1 MTGPEEHEHP
11 ASRGNLSAW
20 AVAHPAVVL
29 FLIIVF
35 SVAGV
40 VSYLNLGRAEDPSFA
55 IKTMVITAAWPG
67 ATAQEMQDQVADK
80 LEKRLQELELF
91 DFVRTYT
98 RPAVSVIQVQL
109 KDRARQKDVDDAWY
123 QVRKKLNDSRSTLPQ
138 GVQGPFFNDE
148 YGDVYSAIYMLSG
161 ADVSI
166 AKLKDYAEIVRQR
179 LLRTQGV
186 AKVDIVGERHQ
197 RIFIE
202 FSHRKLATLGITP
215 QAIFDSVARQNAVT
229 PAGTFETSADR
240 IDVRVTGA
248 FKGEAAIAE
257 VPIEAGGATFRLGD
271 IATVKRGYEDPPE
284 SIVRQNGSEAV
295 GVVVAMAKGTNVL
308 ELGKKLKVAIAD
320 AKAQVPTGVEIEQ
333 ITDQP
338 RVVEESVSEFLHSFV
353 EALAI
358 VLLVSFLT
366 LGWRSG
372 LIVATSVPL
381 VLAVVFVVMNIAG
394 LNLDRITL
402 GSLIIALGLLVDDAI
417 IAVEMMVVK
426 MEQGWSRIH
435 AAAFAW
441 DSTAFPMLTGT
452 LVTAVGFLPVG
463 IARSTA
469 GEYAGNIFWIVGLA
483 LVISWIVAV
492 FFTPYLGVKLLPN
505 FTAHGTGHA
514 GHDIYNT
521 RLYRALRRAVGWAV
535 RFRWVVIGLTL
546 ATFGAAI
553 AAFTQVQQ
561 QFFPTSSRPE
571 LFIEIRMPE
580 GTSIGVTEA
589 AAKKAEALIK
599 GDANLRYYTTYIG
612 EGSPR
617 FFLALNPV
625 LPNES
630 FALIVMMTK
639 DAEARERLKARLEGL
654 VAQNVIPEARLRID
668 RLNFGP
674 PVGFPVQFRV
684 LGPDS
689 NSVRAVADKVREAM
703 RANLNTRDVQ
713 FDWNEQK
720 KSVRLEV
727 DQDRARSLGLTPQ
740 DIAQTLGTLLSGYT
754 VTEYKEGIELVPV
767 VARAIPEERLGLGSF
782 EDLTIPTRSGAAIPI
797 SQVAR
802 VHYEFEDPILWRRNR
817 DVVLTVRSD
826 IAPGVQAPDV
836 TAQIQPTIDAI
847 AATLP
852 PGMRIEVGGAVEESA
867 KANAALFTIFP
878 LMFLAMLTILMLQL
892 QRFSTLFL
900 VFATAP
906 LGLIGA
912 SFALLAF
919 DAPFGFNALLGL
931 IALAGMIMR
940 NTVILVDQIDAN
952 VASGL
957 SRWDAIIESTV
968 RRSRP
973 LVLTAMAAILAM
985 IPLSRS
991 VFWGPMAITMMG
1003 GLLVATILTLLFLP
1017 ALYAAWFWVR
1027 RPKAAATIL
1036 VPQAQ
1041 ETLGSKLMI
1050 RSEAGLFA

>member
-1 MTGPEEHEHP
+1 MSAPQNAGHADDAEHP
-11 ASRGNLSAW
+11 VSRGNLSAW
-20 AVAHPAVVL
+20 AVAHPAMVL

-35 SVAGV
+35 SAAGLM
-40 VSYLNLGRAEDPSFA
+40 SYLSLGRAEDPSFA
-55 IKTMVITAAWPG
+55 IKTMVISAAWPG
-67 ATAQEMQDQVADK
+67 ATAEEMQDQVADK

-91 DFVRTYT
+91 DYVKTYT
-98 RPAVSVIQVQL
+98 RPGVTVIQVQL
-109 KDRARQKDVDDAWY
+109 KDTARAKEVEDAWY
-123 QVRKKLNDSRSTLPQ
+123 QVRKKLDDSKPTLPQ

-161 ADVSI
+161 NDVSL

-179 LLRTQGV
+179 LLRTEGV
-186 AKVDIVGERHQ
+186 AKVDIVGVREQ

-215 QAIFDSVARQNAVT
+215 RAIFESVARQNAVA
-229 PAGTFETSADR
+229 PSGTIETTADR

-257 VPIEAGGATFRLGD
+257 VPIEAGGTTFRLGD
-271 IATVKRGYEDPPE
+271 IATVKRGYEDPPS

-295 GVVVAMAKGTNVL
+295 GVVVAMSKGANVL
-308 ELGKKLKVAIAD
+308 ELGERLKDAITDVRARI
-320 AKAQVPTGVEIEQ
+320 PTGVEIDQ

-338 RVVEESVSEFLHSFV
+338 HVVEESVSEFLRSFV

-358 VLLVSFLT
+358 VLVVSFLS
-366 LGWRSG
+366 LGFRSG
-372 LIVATSVPL
+372 LVVATSVPL
-381 VLAVVFVVMNIAG
+381 VLAVVLLVMNVAG

-426 MEQGWSRIH
+426 MEQGWSRVR

-452 LVTAVGFLPVG
+452 LVTTAGFLPVG

-483 LVISWIVAV
+483 LVVSWVVAV
-492 FFTPYLGVKLLPN
+492 IFTPYIGVKLLPS
-505 FTAHGTGHA
+505 FTNHA
-514 GHDIYNT
+514 AAHDIYDT
-521 RLYRALRRAVGWAV
+521 RMYRALRRAVGWSV
-535 RFRWVVIGLTL
+535 RFRWVVIVLTL
-546 ATFGAAI
+546 GAFGASI

-599 GDANLRYYTTYIG
+599 GDPDLEYYTTYVG

-639 DAEARERLKARLEGL
+639 GADARERLKARLEGL
-654 VAQNVIPEARLRID
+654 VAENVIPEARLRID

-684 LGPDS
+684 LGSDS
-689 NSVRAVADKVREAM
+689 DSVRGVAEKVRDVM
-703 RANLNTRDVQ
+703 RANPHTRDVQ

-720 KSVRLEV
+720 KSIRLEV

-740 DIAQTLGTLLSGYT
+740 DISETLATLLTGYT

-767 VARAIPEERLGLGSF
+767 VARAIPEERLKLDAF
-782 EDLTIPTRSGAAIPI
+782 EDLTIPTRSGVAVPV
-797 SQVAR
+797 SQVAK
-802 VHYEFEDPILWRRNR
+802 VHYEFEEPILWRRNR

-826 IAPGVQAPDV
+826 IAPGLQAPDV
-836 TAQIQPTIDAI
+836 TAELMPAI
-847 AATLP
+847 GEIEATLP
-852 PGMRIEVGGAVEESA
+852 PGMRIEIGGAVEESA
-867 KANAALFTIFP
+867 KANAALFKIFP
-878 LMFLAMLTILMLQL
+878 LMFLAMLTILMVQL
-892 QRFSTLFL
+892 QSFSTLFL
-900 VFATAP
+900 VFSTAP

-912 SFALLAF
+912 SFSLLAF
-919 DAPFGFNALLGL
+919 DASFGFNALLGL

-940 NTVILVDQIDAN
+940 NTVILVDQIDAD

-973 LVLTAMAAILAM
+973 LVLTALAAILAM

-1017 ALYAAWFWVR
+1017 ALYAAWFRVR
-1027 RPKAAATIL
+1027 RPKVDAPAL
-1036 VPQAQ
+1036 LPRVP
-1041 ETLGSKLMI
+1041 E
-1050 RSEAGLFA
+1050 RSPGAPSGVPSPA

>member
-1 MTGPEEHEHP
+1 MSAPIETDEPT
-11 ASRGNLSAW
+11 SRGNLSAW
-20 AVAHPAVVL
+20 AVAHPALVL
-29 FLIIVF
+29 FFIIVF
-35 SVAGV
+35 SLAGLM
-40 VSYLNLGRAEDPSFA
+40 SYLNLGRAEDPSFA
-55 IKTMVITAAWPG
+55 IKTMVVTAAWPG
-67 ATAQEMQDQVADK
+67 ATAEEMQDQVADK

-91 DFVRTYT
+91 DYVKTYT
-98 RPAVSVIQVQL
+98 RPGVTVIQVQL
-109 KDRARQKDVDDAWY
+109 KDAARAKAVDDAWY
-123 QVRKKLNDSRSTLPQ
+123 EVRKKLNDSRSTLPQ

-148 YGDVYSAIYMLSG
+148 YGDVYSAVYMLSG
-161 ADVSI
+161 SDVSL

-179 LLRTQGV
+179 LLRTPGV
-186 AKVDIVGERHQ
+186 SKVDIVGVREQ

-215 QAIFDSVARQNAVT
+215 QAIFDSVARQNVVT
-229 PAGTFETSADR
+229 AAGTVETSADR

-257 VPIEAGGATFRLGD
+257 VPIEAGGTTFRLGD
-271 IATVKRGYEDPPE
+271 IATVKRGYEDPPS
-284 SIVRQNGSEAV
+284 SIVRHNGAESV
-295 GVVVAMAKGTNVL
+295 GVVVAMTKGANVL
-308 ELGKKLKVAIAD
+308 ELGKQLKDAIAD
-320 AKAQVPTGVEIEQ
+320 AKAQVPTGVEIDQ

-338 RVVEESVSEFLHSFV
+338 QVVEESVSEFLRSFV
-353 EALAI
+353 EALGI
-358 VLLVSFLT
+358 VLVVSFIS

-372 LIVATSVPL
+372 LVVATSVPL
-381 VLAVVFVVMNIAG
+381 VLAVVLLVMSVAG

-426 MEQGWSRIH
+426 MEQGWGRMR

-452 LVTAVGFLPVG
+452 LVTAAGFLPVG
-463 IARSTA
+463 LAQSTA

-483 LVISWIVAV
+483 LVVSWFVAV
-492 FFTPYLGVKLLPN
+492 IFTPYIGVKLLPD
-505 FTAHGTGHA
+505 FSKYAASHDPHA
-514 GHDIYNT
+514 IYDT
-521 RLYRALRRAVGWAV
+521 RLYRALRSAVGWSV
-535 RFRWVVIGLTL
+535 RHRWIVIALTL
-546 ATFGAAI
+546 GAFVAAI
-553 AAFTQVQQ
+553 GAFTQVQQ

-599 GDANLRYYTTYIG
+599 GDPDLDYYTTYIG

-625 LPNES
+625 LPNEN

-639 DAEARERLKARLEGL
+639 GAEARERLKTRLEGL
-654 VAQNVIPEARLRID
+654 VADNVIPEARLRID

-689 NSVRAVADKVREAM
+689 DSVRSVADKVRVAM
-703 RANLNTRDVQ
+703 RANPNTRDVQ

-720 KSVRLEV
+720 KSIRLEV

-740 DIAQTLGTLLSGYT
+740 DIAQTLSTLLSGYT

-767 VARAIPEERLGLGSF
+767 VARAVPEERLGLGAF
-782 EDLTIPTRSGAAIPI
+782 EDLTIPTRSGVAVPVT
-797 SQVAR
+797 QVAR
-802 VHYEFEDPILWRRNR
+802 VHYEFEEPILWRRNR
-817 DVVLTVRSD
+817 DVVMTVRSD
-826 IAPGVQAPDV
+826 IAPGMQAPDV
-836 TAQIQPTIDAI
+836 TAQIQPAIDEI

-867 KANAALFTIFP
+867 KANVALFKIFP
-878 LMFLAMLTILMLQL
+878 LMFLVMLTLLMVQL
-892 QRFSTLFL
+892 QSFSTLFL
-900 VFATAP
+900 VFSTAP
-906 LGLIGA
+906 LGIIGA
-912 SFALLAF
+912 SFSLLAF
-919 DAPFGFNALLGL
+919 NAPFGFVALLGL

-940 NTVILVDQIDAN
+940 NTVILVDQIDAD

-957 SRWDAIIESTV
+957 TRWDAIIESTV

-973 LVLTAMAAILAM
+973 LVLTALAAILAM

-1017 ALYAAWFWVR
+1017 ALYAAWFRVR
-1027 RPKAAATIL
+1027 KPKPEQLVL
-1036 VPQAQ
+1036 VPHFQNSVGAPP
-1041 ETLGSKLMI
+1041 LAVS
-1050 RSEAGLFA
+1050 

>member
-1 MTGPEEHEHP
+1 MTPHEELP
-11 ASRGNLSAW
+11 ISRGNLSAW
-20 AVAHPAVVL
+20 AVAHPAFVL
-29 FLIIVF
+29 FFIVVI
-35 SVAGV
+35 SAAGLM
-40 VSYLNLGRAEDPSFA
+40 SYLSLGRAEDPSFA
-55 IKTMVITAAWPG
+55 IKTMVISAAWPG
-67 ATAQEMQDQVADK
+67 ATAEEMQDQVADK

-91 DFVRTYT
+91 DYVKTYT
-98 RPAVSVIQVQL
+98 RPGVTVIQVQL
-109 KDRARQKDVDDAWY
+109 KDTARAKEVDDAWY
-123 QVRKKLNDSRSTLPQ
+123 QVRKKLTDSRPTLPQ

-161 ADVSI
+161 ADISL
-166 AKLKDYAEIVRQR
+166 AKLKDYGEIVRQR
-179 LLRTQGV
+179 LLRAKGV
-186 AKVDIVGERHQ
+186 AKVDIVGVREQ

-229 PAGTFETSADR
+229 PAGTVETSADR

-248 FKGEAAIAE
+248 FRGEAAIAE
-257 VPIEAGGATFRLGD
+257 VPIEAGGVTFRLGD
-271 IATVKRGYEDPPE
+271 IATVKRGYEDPPS
-284 SIVRQNGSEAV
+284 SIVRHNGSEAV
-295 GVVVAMAKGTNVL
+295 GVVVAMTKGANVL
-308 ELGKKLKVAIAD
+308 ELGKRLKVAIAD
-320 AKAQVPTGVEIEQ
+320 AKSQIPTGVDIDQ

-338 RVVEESVSEFLHSFV
+338 RVVEESVGEFLRSFV
-353 EALAI
+353 EALTI
-358 VLLVSFLT
+358 VLVVSFIS

-372 LIVATSVPL
+372 LVVATSVPL
-381 VLAVVFVVMNIAG
+381 VLAVVFVIMNVAG
-394 LNLDRITL
+394 LDLDRITL

-426 MEQGWSRIH
+426 MEQGWDRMR
-435 AAAFAW
+435 AAGFAW
-441 DSTAFPMLTGT
+441 TSTAFPMLTGT
-452 LVTAVGFLPVG
+452 LVTAAGFLPVG

-483 LVISWIVAV
+483 LVVSWIVAV
-492 FFTPYLGVKLLPN
+492 FFTPYIGVKLLPD
-505 FTAHGTGHA
+505 FTKSHG
-514 GHDIYNT
+514 GHDMYDT
-521 RLYRALRRAVGWAV
+521 RLYRGLRRAVGWAV
-535 RFRWVVIGLTL
+535 RFRWVVIVLTL

-580 GTSIGVTEA
+580 GTSIGVTET

-599 GDANLRYYTTYIG
+599 GDPDLEYYTTYVG

-630 FALIVMMTK
+630 FALIVMMTRG
-639 DAEARERLKARLEGL
+639 AEARERLKARLEGL

-689 NSVRAVADKVREAM
+689 DSVRAVADKVRTAM
-703 RANLNTRDVQ
+703 RANPNTRDVQ

-720 KSVRLEV
+720 KSIRLEV

-754 VTEYKEGIELVPV
+754 VTEYREGIELVPV

-782 EDLTIPTRSGAAIPI
+782 EDLTIPTRSGAAVPI

-802 VHYEFEDPILWRRNR
+802 VHYEFEEPILWRRNR

-836 TAQIQPTIDAI
+836 TAQIEPAIDEI

-852 PGMRIEVGGAVEESA
+852 PSMRIEVGGAVEESA
-867 KANAALFTIFP
+867 KANAALFKIFP
-878 LMFLAMLTILMLQL
+878 LMFLAMLTILMVQL
-892 QRFSTLFL
+892 HRFSTLFL
-900 VFATAP
+900 VLSTAP

-912 SFALLAF
+912 GFALLAF

-940 NTVILVDQIDAN
+940 NTVILVDQIDAD

-957 SRWDAIIESTV
+957 ARWDAIIESTV

-973 LVLTAMAAILAM
+973 LVLTALAAILAM

-1017 ALYAAWFWVR
+1017 ALYAAWFRVR
-1027 RPKAAATIL
+1027 RPQSEDERAAL
-1036 VPQAQ
+1036 LPQ
-1041 ETLGSKLMI
+1041 
-1050 RSEAGLFA
+1050 GLLQVGRTSVVAA